1 MTVEGLVSLF
11 NGYLNAPD
19 RNESIVDYKNRLI
32 KFAHCDYDCYAV
44 ALKILNKYDLIFKQ
58 NNIKTFSEVVKYFKS
73 LQPDLV
79 LSKPFGE

>member
-1 MTVEGLVSLF
+1 MTAEGLVNLF
-11 NGYLNAPD
+11 NGYLSARD
-19 RNESIVDYKNRLI
+19 RNESIIDYKNRLI
-32 KFAHCDYDCYAV
+32 KSAHYDYDCYAV
-44 ALKILNKYDLIFKQ
+44 ALKILNNYDLIFKQ